1 MLNNKVSDADM
12 GEVSGGVIFNSQGI
26 SGADAY
32 NYWELLD
39 NNNGNVLGRYH
50 TREDAC
56 IDAVR
61 RFGGN
66 NPRDIQE
73 VGWDEV
79 RRLRG
84 QW

>member
-1 MLNNKVSDADM
+1 MRALSDDTLEQVA
-12 GEVSGGVIFNSQGI
+12 GGVIFDASGI
-26 SGADAY
+26 SGSDAY
-32 NYWELLD
+32 YNWEVLD
-39 NNNGNVLGRYH
+39 NNNGNVINRYH
-50 TREDAC
+50 TKEEAIVDT
-56 IDAVR
+56 VK

-79 RRLRG
+79 RHLRG